1 MEKRLKTL
9 YQELEILLNYA
20 PCMDDCTEEENE
32 VYSDMANLKNS
43 LFNAG
48 LYQDD
53 CNCENKDPEN
63 RFKGLKPGDL
73 VFCMAEGSYSGLLFM
88 AVCNDYVLVCPE
100 AWETEFDDQLE
111 MMSDERIFGLSTG
124 ICLYSVKDVFLSE
137 EEAEHY
143 LQTEAE

>member
-1 MEKRLKTL
+1 MENRLKTL

-48 LYQDD
+48 LYQEA
-53 CNCENKDPEN
+53 CNCKRKGTEN
-63 RFKGLKPGDL
+63 RFEGLKPGDL
-73 VFCMAEGSYSGLLFM
+73 VFCVAEGSYSGLLFM
-88 AVCNDYVLVCPE
+88 AVCNQYALVCPE
-100 AWETEFDDQLE
+100 AWESDFDDQLE
-111 MMSDERIFGLSTG
+111 MMSDECISGLSTG
-124 ICLYSVKDVFLSE
+124 IYLYPVKDVFLSE